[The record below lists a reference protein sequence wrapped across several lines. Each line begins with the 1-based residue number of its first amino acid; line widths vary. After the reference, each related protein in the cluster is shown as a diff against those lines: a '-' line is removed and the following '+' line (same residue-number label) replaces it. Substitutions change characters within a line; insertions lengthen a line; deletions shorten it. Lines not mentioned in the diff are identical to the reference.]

1 MPGQDVAARPADR
14 PLVSVVIPSYS
25 HEEYISGCIGSVI
38 AQTYPNLE
46 LIVVDDSSSDGTF
59 EAAQAAASAGRSR
72 FRNIRVVRNEENQ
85 GAHASLNRGAS
96 LSTGRHIAFLNSDDL
111 FEPNRIALVVEQ
123 MERRSSRLAFT
134 EIETVGPTGIPYYG
148 ESLCHSLRY
157 AALLAEAT
165 LPSLSWG
172 FVNSQLSGSTGN
184 LVVERGLFESVGG
197 FRDYRYCHDWDF
209 FLRAICL
216 EEPIVV
222 RGTRYRYRIHPS
234 NTYKTLSSRAE
245 AETDAVL
252 EHFVR
257 EIMVRPPLNQQA
269 PSPSNWPSLF
279 LPLAELLGLGAH
291 LRRVFNPYTP
301 QMRIVDRTAAT
312 GRLPGSLREESRTVR

>member
-1 MPGQDVAARPADR
+1 MPGQDVAARPADP

-25 HEEYISGCIGSVI
+25 HEAYIAGCIGSVV

-59 EAAQAAASAGRSR
+59 EAAQAAASAGGSR
-72 FRNIRVVRNEENQ
+72 FRNIRVVRNEANK
-85 GAHASLNRGAS
+85 GAHASLNHGAS

-252 EHFVR
+252 EQFVR
-257 EIMVRPPLNQQA
+257 EIMVRPPLNRQA

-279 LPLAELLGLGAH
+279 LPLAEMLGLGAH

-301 QMRIVDRTAAT
+301 QMRIVDRKAAT
-312 GRLPGSLREESRTVR
+312 GRLPGSLREESRTAR